1 MQQNYFYSPT
11 KGKLSLKEMNR
22 EILNYIKE
30 DQQRRYNLVIGTD
43 SQGKDEVNFVTAV
56 IIHRIGKGGRYFWE
70 KSKKKK
76 INSLRHRIWEEVT
89 ASLNL
94 AQNLIGNFKDFIIR
108 ENSPFYENLEIH
120 IDIGEKGPTREMIK
134 EVVAMVNG
142 NGFKAKVKPDA
153 YGASTAADRHT

>member
-1 MQQNYFYSPT
+1 
-11 KGKLSLKEMNR
+11 MNR

-30 DQQRRYNLVIGTD
+30 DQQRRYNLIIGTD

-94 AQNLIGNFKDFIIR
+94 AQDLIGNFKDFIIR

-134 EVVAMVNG
+134 EVVTMVNG

-153 YGASTAADRHT
+153 YGASTAADRYT